1 VDRALGR
8 AARRI
13 IVGDCIDM
21 AATVLQQRGEV
32 LVDGK
37 RLETLWIEPADK
49 DRPMIV
55 MLHEGLGSVALWK
68 DFPQR
73 LASRTG
79 CGILVY
85 SRYGHGNSD
94 RLLEK
99 RPVEFMHHEGEKVLP
114 ELLDKLNIVKP
125 ILLGHSDGGSIAL
138 IFAGKYPDR
147 PRALV
152 LEAPHVFVEDLS
164 VASITQAKVAYLTT
178 ELPRKL
184 GRYHQHVDAT
194 FWGWNDIWLDP
205 QFRSWNIEKYL
216 PAIRCKILCIQGEED
231 EYGTIAQVRAIQ
243 ARVPA
248 TEILMLPN
256 CKHSAHRDQTEA
268 TLERMAEFVAEVEGT
283 EGATAA
289 MKSAVTE
296 QECVATVGFLRLAVL
311 AQDDRTA
318 GPLAKS

>member
-1 VDRALGR
+1 MGGALGR
-8 AARRI
+8 AAPRI
-13 IVGDCIDM
+13 IPGDCINM
-21 AATVLQQRGEV
+21 AAAAPHQRGEV

-49 DRPMIV
+49 HRPTIV

-94 RLLEK
+94 QLLEK
-99 RPVEFMHHEGEKVLP
+99 RPVEFMHHEGEVVLP
-114 ELLDKLNIVKP
+114 ELLDKLSIAKP

-138 IFAGKYPDR
+138 IFAGKYPDQ
-147 PRALV
+147 PRALI

-164 VASITQAKVAYLTT
+164 VASITEAKVAYLTT
-178 ELPRKL
+178 DLPGKL

-205 QFRSWNIEKYL
+205 QFRSWNIEEYL
-216 PAIRCKILCIQGEED
+216 PVIRCPILCIQGEED
-231 EYGTIAQVRAIQ
+231 EYGTIAQVKAIQ
-243 ARVPA
+243 VRVPA

-256 CKHSAHRDQTEA
+256 CKHSPHCDQTEA
-268 TLERMAEFVAEVEGT
+268 TLEKMAEYMALMEGS
-283 EGATAA
+283 EETARVSKA
-289 MKSAVTE
+289 AGEE
-296 QECVATVGFLRLAVL
+296 Q
-311 AQDDRTA
+311 
-318 GPLAKS
+318 